1 MISKILRD
9 KEKDMFCIE
18 LGIDN
23 NISSIL
29 LKIENDKATYFDG
42 KEYHDLDLEI
52 AKKYINAQ

>member
-42 KEYHDLDLEI
+42 KEYYDVELEI
-52 AKKYINAQ
+52 AKKYI

>member
-9 KEKDMFCIE
+9 KEKDMFCPE

-29 LKIENDKATYFDG
+29 LKIENNKATYFDG
-42 KEYHDLDLEI
+42 NEYHDLDLEI
-52 AKKYINAQ
+52 AKKHINAQ